1 MIYSPQSKVWIYQ
14 SNRLFS
20 NTDLDYLHT
29 VLNTFVQNWS
39 AHNHNLKAGY
49 EIRHQRFIV
58 LIVDETQTGASGCSI
73 DKSVHLMKQIEEHLS
88 IDLFDR
94 FQIAWKEGENIR
106 ISNKSEFENLL
117 VSETINAN
125 TIVFNNLVKSYEEY
139 LNQWETPIIKSWHF
153 KVFAV
158 PVS

>member
-20 NTDLDYLHT
+20 NTDFDYLHT

-39 AHNHNLKAGY
+39 AHNHDLKAGY

-73 DKSVHLMKQIEEHLS
+73 DKSVHLMKKIEEHLS

-106 ISNKSEFENLL
+106 VSNKLEFENLL
-117 VSETINAN
+117 ASETVNAQ
-125 TIVFNNLVKSYEEY
+125 TVVFNNLVKSYEEY
-139 LNQWETPIIKSWHF
+139 LNQWETPITNSWHT
-153 KVFAV
+153 KVFAI

>member
-14 SNRLFS
+14 SNRLF
-20 NTDLDYLHT
+20 NTTDLDYLHT

-39 AHNHNLKAGY
+39 AHNHDLKAGY

-58 LIVDETQTGASGCSI
+58 VIVDETQTGASGCSI

-139 LNQWETPIIKSWHF
+139 LNQWETPINKSWHI

-158 PVS
+158 PAS

>member
-106 ISNKSEFENLL
+106 ISNKSE
-117 VSETINAN
+117 
-125 TIVFNNLVKSYEEY
+125 
-139 LNQWETPIIKSWHF
+139 
-153 KVFAV
+153 
-158 PVS
+158 